1 MAKRNIT
8 QFYLTIQEL
17 HTHRDD
23 YSIKVQA
30 DNEELA
36 ILLSV
41 ANAEDIK
48 GAKVNIGDI
57 NCKYPSEC
65 CNGKYH
71 KTQLMSSMCCKY

>member
-30 DNEELA
+30 DNEETA
-36 ILLSV
+36 IYLIVGWITL

-57 NCKYPSEC
+57 NCKYPRVSVVIV
-65 CNGKYH
+65 NIIK
-71 KTQLMSSMCCKY
+71 QS